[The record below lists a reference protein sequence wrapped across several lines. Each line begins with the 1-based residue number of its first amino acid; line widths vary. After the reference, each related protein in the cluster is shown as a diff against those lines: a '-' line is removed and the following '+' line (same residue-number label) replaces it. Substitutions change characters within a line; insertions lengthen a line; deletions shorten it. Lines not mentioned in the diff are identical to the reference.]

1 MRAANEESN
10 TKNISGLGYEAS
22 QGIISLNRLNLS
34 LLPSLKALLDMRS
47 VTNAAREL
55 CVTQPT
61 MSRNLAQ
68 LRESLCDPILVR
80 TAGGTELSDLAK
92 EIHPQVNRLV
102 VDAATIFE
110 NASFDPQ
117 TTSRHF
123 HIVGSHVV
131 VEQVLPKILCELRQ
145 AAPYF
150 TFEVDLL
157 SEHALNRLHQGEID
171 LAIGYSGTPP
181 PGLRSQEFL
190 GSRLSC
196 IMGAKHPLAQRVFTI
211 EELMEYPL
219 LQLKIGSG
227 SSLQALAFYEEAG
240 LKPRMTISNVSAAQ
254 AILASSDYIC
264 FRAVVCQMAD
274 DNLVVRSIPDQVI
287 ELDSRIVWPEY
298 WNANRSHRWLRDYI
312 FQSMS
317 QILSQKNCS
326 GRG

>member
-1 MRAANEESN
+1 MRAANKESN
-10 TKNISGLGYEAS
+10 TKNTSGLDYEAS

-80 TAGGTELSDLAK
+80 TVGGTELSELAK

-190 GSRLSC
+190 DSRLSC

-227 SSLQALAFYEEAG
+227 SSLQALAFYEKAG

-264 FRAVVCQMAD
+264 FRAVVCQIAD

-317 QILSQKNCS
+317 QILSQKKL
-326 GRG
+326 